1 MTPTP
6 ASKAAQRTHA
16 RAARRLQRAA
26 GRLATTALE
35 RMEASLPWFA
45 ALPADQRSWVG
56 LVVQSGLA
64 GFAQWLRE
72 PESSERVTLDVFA
85 TAPREMARLITLQ
98 QTVEL
103 VRIVVDI
110 AEEAA
115 ADLADPGEEAW
126 LRESTLRFSR
136 EIAFA
141 AATVYARAAEQ
152 RGAWDARLE
161 ALVVDAILRGEPDD
175 TLLSRASALGWAD
188 PPAVTVV
195 AGRSP
200 HDDPEAVVEAVHRR
214 AAAERLQVLAGVQGT
229 RLVVVLGGNGTLD
242 RGVRILADAFG
253 AGPVVVGPTVGS
265 LSGAW
270 SSALEALAALRA
282 APAWPAVPRPVTATA
297 LLPERALNG
306 EPAALQA
313 LVDTVFA
320 PLRDA
325 GGSLLETVEA
335 YLDCGGSVEATARA
349 LYVHANTVRYRLG
362 RVADLCGLSPND
374 PRDGY
379 VLRTAITAGRLRP
392 VEGAL

>member
-1 MTPTP
+1 
-6 ASKAAQRTHA
+6 
-16 RAARRLQRAA
+16 
-26 GRLATTALE
+26 
-35 RMEASLPWFA
+35 
-45 ALPADQRSWVG
+45 
-56 LVVQSGLA
+56 
-64 GFAQWLRE
+64 
-72 PESSERVTLDVFA
+72 
-85 TAPREMARLITLQ
+85 
-98 QTVEL
+98 
-103 VRIVVDI
+103 
-110 AEEAA
+110 
-115 ADLADPGEEAW
+115 
-126 LRESTLRFSR
+126 
-136 EIAFA
+136 
-141 AATVYARAAEQ
+141 
-152 RGAWDARLE
+152 
-161 ALVVDAILRGEPDD
+161 
-175 TLLSRASALGWAD
+175 
-188 PPAVTVV
+188 
-195 AGRSP
+195 
-200 HDDPEAVVEAVHRR
+200 
-214 AAAERLQVLAGVQGT
+214 VLAGVQGT
-229 RLVVVLGGNGTLD
+229 RLDVVLGGDGTLD

-282 APAWPAVPRPVTATA
+282 APAWPAVPRPVPAAA

-306 EPAALQA
+306 EPVALQA

-335 YLDCGGSVEATARA
+335 YLDCGGAVEATARA